1 MTPNWQQLQ
10 GALRTLIAVLAGV
23 AVDHGLLSSGDV
35 QRLLDPQLWTAIG
48 TIGGLAIAGWSWWT
62 HRQSNAVAVVAAM
75 PEVFKVQT
83 MNTPAGVQLA
93 TDVGSTP
100 QAIVTVAPH

>member
-1 MTPNWQQLQ
+1 MTPNAEQIK
-10 GALRTLIAVLAGV
+10 GALRALLVFGAGI
-23 AVDHGLLSSGDV
+23 AVDHGWITTS
-35 QRLLDPQLWTAIG
+35 QMQALLDPQLLGALG
-48 TIGGLAIAGWSWWT
+48 TMGALAMVAWSWWT

-83 MNTPAGVQLA
+83 MNTVAGIQLA
-93 TDVGSTP
+93 ADVGSTP